1 MKRTTIKLLILALAS
16 VLLLALTQSAY
27 AEPTYSVTLIAYDK
41 TNGIN
46 EAGGEVAFS
55 DSGKGTTISG
65 DYGENTSRIIGVYP
79 ASDYTFTGWAKGSPT
94 GEIVSTASPYTFT
107 VTEAVTFY
115 ALFEKVITYP
125 VWVGDTQV
133 TESIKD
139 DILGDGGKAKFDPET
154 QTLTLNNPTIS
165 GEKSGA
171 KIYIYDNDKTYT
183 IDGVYRR

>member
-115 ALFEKVITYP
+115 ALFEKALLY
-125 VWVGDTQV
+125 
-133 TESIKD
+133 
-139 DILGDGGKAKFDPET
+139 DISFMVMWFWLMMGYTSCYVAKYEHLIET
-154 QTLTLNNPTIS
+154 QYLFHQKRI
-165 GEKSGA
+165 
-171 KIYIYDNDKTYT
+171 
-183 IDGVYRR
+183 RRTML